1 MATSRGSHVKAFVCY
16 VKYSEVCVLSTSF
29 MYNCVCF
36 AKKYI
41 FGFGFIP
48 QTSKITMD
56 FADLHGSSGG
66 VANSK
71 TEVILYF

>member
-1 MATSRGSHVKAFVCY
+1 MATSRGSLVNAFVCY
-16 VKYSEVCVLSTSF
+16 VKYSEVRVLSTSF

-36 AKKYI
+36 TRKYI

-48 QTSKITMD
+48 QTPKNTMD

-66 VANSK
+66 GSNSK
-71 TEVILYF
+71 TEVKLYF